1 LMRPLGNPNPDKKV
15 AEIELRILERINRE
29 GQGVMGWGGLN
40 TALAVHMETYP
51 THIASLPVAVNIQC
65 HAHRHKEIEL

>member
-1 LMRPLGNPNPDKKV
+1 V
-15 AEIELRILERINRE
+15 AELEQEILAAINRE
-29 GQGVMGWGGLN
+29 GQGVLGWGGNN
-40 TALAVHMETYP
+40 TALAVHMDIYP